1 MPREFPDEKINTHV
15 LLRVQM
21 KLPSLGFVRLL
32 KPRLGFGSAEEC
44 ADDDVAVS
52 VVSVETEAL
61 PDIAEAQVS
70 LALLSEQLTRESVAA
85 AAEEVLE
92 LPPTPEAP
100 PEVEEEPEIP
110 SIVEPE
116 VEAEPEPELEA
127 EAEPE
132 PEPWAELEPE
142 PEPRPAPKARTG
154 RVVRT
159 GLVSRTGLPAR
170 TGLLEGCKIG
180 AIGFG
185 RQDIAGIAAAMIEA
199 RGRVEFLPHGEYGGQ
214 GEFDLFLL
222 NCASV
227 EILKR
232 EAPSFRS
239 VLASGTPAIVT
250 GSRTALTVLRGSGDP
265 RTWDFAAKPLHMDE
279 LIWRSVNLIA
289 RCEEAQIPR
298 KLPARVVVA
307 DNDPF
312 TRTLIES
319 ALARQDFACEL
330 AEDGEAAWA
339 AIEKSQPGAV
349 ILDLTLPNRDGF
361 QLMADIRRS
370 PGRKPKIIVL
380 SARQSEA
387 DILRAFA
394 LGADDYVTK
403 PFSPLEL
410 SARLTRL
417 IGGVAENV

>member
-1 MPREFPDEKINTHV
+1 VAAAVEEV
-15 LLRVQM
+15 LES
-21 KLPSLGFVRLL
+21 P
-32 KPRLGFGSAEEC
+32 P
-44 ADDDVAVS
+44 
-52 VVSVETEAL
+52 
-61 PDIAEAQVS
+61 IAEAQPVDIEEEAET
-70 LALLSEQLTRESVAA
+70 LSVA
-85 AAEEVLE
+85 EPDPEPELE
-92 LPPTPEAP
+92 LEA
-100 PEVEEEPEIP
+100 
-110 SIVEPE
+110 
-116 VEAEPEPELEA
+116 EPELEA
-127 EAEPE
+127 EAELELGPESE
-132 PEPWAELEPE
+132 PEAELEAE
-142 PEPRPAPKARTG
+142 PAPRPAPKARTALL
-154 RVVRT
+154 VRT
-159 GLVSRTGLPAR
+159 GLVAR

-185 RQDIAGIAAAMIEA
+185 RQDIAGIAAAMIDA

-227 EILKR
+227 EVLKR

-239 VLASGTPAIVT
+239 VLASGTPTIVT

-319 ALARQDFACEL
+319 ALTRQDFACEL
-330 AEDGEAAWA
+330 AEDGEAARS
-339 AIEKSQPGAV
+339 AIEKTQPGAV

>member
-1 MPREFPDEKINTHV
+1 MNIKTTV

-21 KLPSLGFVRLL
+21 KLPSLEFVRLL
-32 KPRLGFGSAEEC
+32 KPRLGFGGTEEC
-44 ADDDVAVS
+44 AETDPPVAEE
-52 VVSVETEAL
+52 SVETQELAE
-61 PDIAEAQVS
+61 IEEAQLS
-70 LALLSEQLTRESVAA
+70 LASLADQLTREADPESPS
-85 AAEEVLE
+85 
-92 LPPTPEAP
+92 LPIEAP
-100 PEVEEEPEIP
+100 SEPETPPVAIAE
-110 SIVEPE
+110 VPE
-116 VEAEPEPELEA
+116 TP
-127 EAEPE
+127 EPE
-132 PEPWAELEPE
+132 PEPVPA
-142 PEPRPAPKARTG
+142 PRPAPK
-154 RVVRT
+154 VRT
-159 GLVSRTGLPAR
+159 GLLDGRKV
-170 TGLLEGCKIG
+170 G

-199 RGRVEFLPHGEYGGQ
+199 RGRVEFLPHGELGAQ

-222 NCASV
+222 NCASI

-232 EAPSFRS
+232 EMASVQS
-239 VLASGTPAIVT
+239 VLGSGTPAIIV
-250 GSRTALTVLRGSGDP
+250 GSRTALGMLRGSGDP
-265 RTWDFAAKPLHMDE
+265 RTWDFAAKPIHMDE
-279 LIWRSVNLIA
+279 LIWRAGNLIS
-289 RCEEAQIPR
+289 RCEESEISR

-319 ALARQDFACEL
+319 ALSRQSFECEL
-330 AEDGEAAWA
+330 TEDGEGAWT

-361 QLMADIRRS
+361 QLIADIRRS
-370 PGRKPKIIVL
+370 PIRKPKIIVL

-417 IGGVAENV
+417 LGGTPENV

>member
-1 MPREFPDEKINTHV
+1 
-15 LLRVQM
+15 M
-21 KLPSLGFVRLL
+21 KLPSLEFVRLL

-44 ADDDVAVS
+44 EIADPPKPAED
-52 VVSVETEAL
+52 VETPAL
-61 PDIAEAQVS
+61 AEIEEAQVS
-70 LALLSEQLTRESVAA
+70 LAHLSDQLTRESA
-85 AAEEVLE
+85 E
-92 LPPTPEAP
+92 LPETSPEPVEP
-100 PEVEEEPEIP
+100 PVEVAEEPEILSLP
-110 SIVEPE
+110 
-116 VEAEPEPELEA
+116 
-127 EAEPE
+127 EPE
-132 PEPWAELEPE
+132 PEPEPE
-142 PEPRPAPKARTG
+142 PVPEPARPAPKPRG
-154 RVVRT
+154 
-159 GLVSRTGLPAR
+159 
-170 TGLLEGCKIG
+170 GLLEGCKVA

-199 RGRVEFLPHGEYGGQ
+199 RARVEFLPHGEIGVQ

-222 NCASV
+222 NCASI

-232 EAPSFRS
+232 EMSSIQS
-239 VLASGTPAIVT
+239 VLSSGTPAVIA
-250 GSRTALTVLRGSGDP
+250 GSRTALGLLRGTGDA
-265 RTWDFAAKPLHMDE
+265 RTWDFTAKPLHMDE
-279 LIWRSVNLIA
+279 LIWRSANLIS
-289 RCEEAQIPR
+289 RCEEAEIPR

-307 DNDPF
+307 DHDPF

-319 ALARQDFACEL
+319 ALSRQAYISEL

-361 QLMADIRRS
+361 QLIADIRRL
-370 PGRKPKIIVL
+370 RTKKPKIIVL

-394 LGADDYVTK
+394 LGADDYITK

-417 IGGVAENV
+417 VGGIPENV